1 MSVEFL
7 VQISVKQEH
16 LQAFEQIAE
25 DHFWKMPKAQ
35 DHEAGK
41 IYDCERM
48 TLRALHDA
56 LEVMEVEEIPCKFLC
71 SAASDPTIADY
82 TAEVKNEGN
91 GFVIKKTT
99 SSVERE
105 IACITTVLKKIES
118 GESLDQ
124 IRVHLEEKLKMLT

>member
-1 MSVEFL
+1 MSVEFS
-7 VQISVKQEH
+7 VQVYVKQDH
-16 LQAFEQIAE
+16 LQVFERVAE

-35 DHEAGK
+35 DHAAGK

-56 LEVMEVEEIPCKFLC
+56 LEVMEVEEVPCKFLC
-71 SAASDPTIADY
+71 SAASDPSIADY
-82 TAEVKNEGN
+82 TAEVSNEGN

-105 IACITTVLKKIES
+105 IACITTVLEKIKS
-118 GESLDQ
+118 GESLEN
-124 IRVHLEEKLKMLT
+124 IRVHLEEKLKTLI